1 MGISA
6 SLIFIAIGAILT
18 FAVTTTVSGI
28 DLQVVGWVLMIVGAL
43 GLLISALFWG
53 SWGGFGGAGDGSSS
67 GSASASCV

>member
-53 SWGGFGGAGDGSSS
+53 SWGGFGGGRGR
-67 GSASASCV
+67 VVQRERERELV